1 MQKIESNQ
9 KISILKRERKSKRT
23 IRNVVIRTDTS
34 GTNKRLAI
42 NDAALNSCVVNKRLN
57 TTRHVL
63 PDNVLPQSEHARA
76 EQSIGG
82 HVSHEPQQQQHQHDA
97 RRLDH
102 VTSHVLLAMLSV
114 GRFSSGHSAEHEQSR
129 RVGIVERRRRPLLR
143 RIFAGVDL
151 FQEPFALRRDL
162 YSIGPRANWR
172 GSTQEFRSCFQ
183 Q

>member
-1 MQKIESNQ
+1 MNKNFD
-9 KISILKRERKSKRT
+9 LKRQRKSKRT

-34 GTNKRLAI
+34 RANKRLSI
-42 NDAALNSCVVNKRLN
+42 NDAAVNSCVVNKRLN

-82 HVSHEPQQQQHQHDA
+82 HVSHEPQQQQQHDA

-102 VTSHVLLAMLSV
+102 VTSHVLLSMLSI
-114 GRFSSGHSAEHEQSR
+114 GRFSSGHSPEHEQSR
-129 RVGIVERRRRPLLR
+129 RVGVVERRRRPLLR
-143 RIFAGVDL
+143 RIFTGVDL

-162 YSIGPRANWR
+162 YSIGPRANRR
-172 GSTQEFRSCFQ
+172 GSTQEFRSRFQ
-183 Q
+183 